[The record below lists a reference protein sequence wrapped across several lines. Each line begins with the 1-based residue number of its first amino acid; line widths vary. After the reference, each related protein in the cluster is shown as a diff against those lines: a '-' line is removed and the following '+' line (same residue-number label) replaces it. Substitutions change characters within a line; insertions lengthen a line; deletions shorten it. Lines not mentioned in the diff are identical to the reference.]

1 MYYRGRFF
9 ILNILICD
17 DNERDCRYLEQLLK
31 NLLEKEHIQYVI
43 DICGDKNS
51 VLDRILKYDFLFLDI
66 ELQDENGIDIG
77 ICARKK
83 HPDIHIIL
91 TSSFKKYLEAGYKTG
106 ANRYFIKPINPTL
119 FETEMKELFT
129 QDYDS
134 ELSFYDPEVIDM
146 RIPYRDIM
154 YIEYMDRT
162 SFIHLN
168 NNKIIKCKYKK
179 YEWTDKLKNL
189 PFGQSYKSFIVN
201 YKYVAELVKRDILL
215 ITDEKVPI
223 SKHYRE
229 DFENG
234 YVQYI
239 RRSL

>member
-1 MYYRGRFF
+1 M
-9 ILNILICD
+9 
-17 DNERDCRYLEQLLK
+17 
-31 NLLEKEHIQYVI
+31 
-43 DICGDKNS
+43 
-51 VLDRILKYDFLFLDI
+51 
-66 ELQDENGIDIG
+66 
-77 ICARKK
+77 
-83 HPDIHIIL
+83 
-91 TSSFKKYLEAGYKTG
+91 TSSFKKYLESGYKTG

-129 QDYDS
+129 QDDDS

-168 NNKIIKCKYKK
+168 NNKIIKCKYKM
-179 YEWTDKLKNL
+179 YEWMDKLKNL
-189 PFGQSYKSFIVN
+189 SFGQSYKSFIVN

>member
-83 HPDIHIIL
+83 HPDIPM
-91 TSSFKKYLEAGYKTG
+91 S
-106 ANRYFIKPINPTL
+106 
-119 FETEMKELFT
+119 
-129 QDYDS
+129 
-134 ELSFYDPEVIDM
+134 LS
-146 RIPYRDIM
+146 
-154 YIEYMDRT
+154 
-162 SFIHLN
+162 
-168 NNKIIKCKYKK
+168 
-179 YEWTDKLKNL
+179 
-189 PFGQSYKSFIVN
+189 
-201 YKYVAELVKRDILL
+201 
-215 ITDEKVPI
+215 
-223 SKHYRE
+223 
-229 DFENG
+229 
-234 YVQYI
+234 
-239 RRSL
+239 

>member
-1 MYYRGRFF
+1 MH
-9 ILNILICD
+9 ILICD
-17 DNERDCRYLEQLLK
+17 DNEKDCRYLERLLK

-43 DICGDKNS
+43 DICSDKSS
-51 VLDRILKYDFLFLDI
+51 VLDRILKYNFLFLDI
-66 ELQDENGIDIG
+66 ELQDGNGIDVG
-77 ICARKK
+77 ICVRKK

-119 FETEMKELFT
+119 FETEMKELFA
-129 QDYDS
+129 QNYDS

-168 NNKIIKCKYKK
+168 NNKIIKCKYKM
-179 YEWTDKLKNL
+179 YEWIDKL
-189 PFGQSYKSFIVN
+189 
-201 YKYVAELVKRDILL
+201 
-215 ITDEKVPI
+215 
-223 SKHYRE
+223 
-229 DFENG
+229 
-234 YVQYI
+234 
-239 RRSL
+239 